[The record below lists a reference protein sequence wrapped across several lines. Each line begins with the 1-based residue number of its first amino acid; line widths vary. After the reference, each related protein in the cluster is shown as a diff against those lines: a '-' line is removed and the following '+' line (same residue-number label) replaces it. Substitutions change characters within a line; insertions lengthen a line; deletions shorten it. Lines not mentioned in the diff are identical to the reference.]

1 MKSTFIFALLALGTL
16 ICATKAAPS
25 SSEMQQDDGDMKKL
39 LELIDRAAR
48 SQQDDDYDDADTNK
62 LLQLL
67 DRAAKSQMLFSR
79 EELPR
84 SQQDDYDE
92 DMALLQDMNEVNEQ
106 QDDDYNDETNAKVLL
121 QLLDRA
127 AQLQGDES
135 TTAQRFLRK
144 FGGYLR
150 RKGPSLLRGAGRLAK
165 KVLGGFL
172 DNDYE
177 AEEQEENA
185 KDNEDMALLQDMNEL
200 NEQQD
205 DDDIDSNKL
214 LKLLDRAAKSQQF
227 GDDDRAKAQII
238 GGIINFFKKLFG

>member
-16 ICATKAAPS
+16 ILATKAAPS

-48 SQQDDDYDDADTNK
+48 SQF
-62 LLQLL
+62 
-67 DRAAKSQMLFSR
+67 FSNS

-135 TTAQRFLRK
+135 TTAQGFLRK

-172 DNDYE
+172 DNVYE

-185 KDNEDMALLQDMNEL
+185 NDYDEDMALLQDINEL

-214 LKLLDRAAKSQQF
+214 LQLLDRAAKSQQF
-227 GDDDRAKAQII
+227 GDDDRAKAQIFR
-238 GGIINFFKKLFG
+238 GIINFFKKIFG